1 MAYNDLTNEQKNV
14 LGEYVRMIRAW
25 CGEQARTNNHAEALN
40 DDYSQ
45 VQGIL
50 DLLQAGDLIADGSG
64 LAGAGTLSKAEVVS
78 LTAHM
83 QGILTNYNTAGHRQ
97 MWAKAAGPGNL
108 IG

>member
-1 MAYNDLTNEQKNV
+1 MAFNDLTAEQRAV
-14 LGEYVRMIRAW
+14 LSEYVRLLRAW
-25 CGEQARTNNHAEALN
+25 TGEQARTNNHAAALN
-40 DDYSQ
+40 SGYAQ

-50 DLLQAGDLIADGSG
+50 GALQSDDVVLDGSG
-64 LAGAGTLSKAEVVS
+64 LAGAGSLTQAEIIS

-83 QGILTNYNTAGHRQ
+83 QGILTNYNTEGHRQ